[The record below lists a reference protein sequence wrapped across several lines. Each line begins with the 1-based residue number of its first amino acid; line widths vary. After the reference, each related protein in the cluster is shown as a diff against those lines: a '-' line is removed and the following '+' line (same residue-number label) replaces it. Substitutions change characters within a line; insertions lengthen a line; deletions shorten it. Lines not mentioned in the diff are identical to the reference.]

1 MIRYS
6 QQDARWK
13 NKLLGNSDL
22 TIGNYGCFLTCFSM
36 LLEETPDKANDRIKI
51 FGGFIGALLSAGVVP
66 NAYKQ
71 ISVTQ
76 TWCTNNP
83 APLDVIDKALD
94 NRQPV
99 IVQVDTSPV
108 AGIQSHFVILTG
120 KDGNDYSMVDPW
132 PLVDEP
138 PATLLGRYG
147 KGRDAKTII
156 TYIAVIGGIALDNVI
171 TGNDDVTGENIPP
184 NTVPANVGLPVASGG
199 IVTVIT
205 DYINIRRDPSTNQPP
220 VGRVLYGMDLPT
232 TGRVEGNW
240 HEIKLWVHD
249 GNGDY
254 LE

>member
-1 MIRYS
+1 MKRYS
-6 QQDARWK
+6 QQDPKWK
-13 NKLLGNSDL
+13 NKPLGNSTL

-36 LLEETPDKANDRIKI
+36 LLEVEPDKVNDRVKI
-51 FGGFIGALLSAGVVP
+51 FGGFDDALLIAGVVP
-66 NAYKQ
+66 NAYPQ
-71 ISVTQ
+71 ITVTQ
-76 TWCTNNP
+76 TWCANNQ
-83 APLDVIDKALD
+83 APLDVIDKALG

-156 TYIAVIGGIALDNVI
+156 TYIAVIGGIALDKEQTTEVLPSNEPVI
-171 TGNDDVTGENIPP
+171 
-184 NTVPANVGLPVASGG
+184 SGG
-199 IVTVIT
+199 VVSVVSDWVSIRHKPTTVGNEPLGKA
-205 DYINIRRDPSTNQPP
+205 Y
-220 VGRVLYGMDLPT
+220 YGMDFEKAGDPLPG
-232 TGRVEGNW
+232 TGDVKSW
-240 HEIKLWVHD
+240 QPVVVYIATAWKHE
-249 GNGDY
+249 DY